1 MEREELQTRETV
13 ERMREREEEWRIYTW
28 TKIYIYIYNRRK
40 YYWYRYTT
48 TKMVGARAFVDTYVY
63 RNRLIK

>member
-28 TKIYIYIYNRRK
+28 TKIYIYNRRK

>member
-28 TKIYIYIYNRRK
+28 TKIYIYITGGNTGTDIPRRRWSVLVHSLTRM
-40 YYWYRYTT
+40 YI
-48 TKMVGARAFVDTYVY
+48 VY
-63 RNRLIK
+63 RLIK

>member
-28 TKIYIYIYNRRK
+28 TKIYIYIYITGGNITGTDIPRRRWSVLVHSLTRM
-40 YYWYRYTT
+40 YI
-48 TKMVGARAFVDTYVY
+48 VID
-63 RNRLIK
+63 